1 MYVAIIAL
9 ILSVI
14 YLLIFALCKSAG
26 NADERARK
34 MFYDEIEKEKN
45 QNNKI
50 DT

>member
-14 YLLIFALCKSAG
+14 YLLIFALCKSSG
-26 NADERARK
+26 DADERARRI
-34 MFYDEIEKEKN
+34 YHAEIEKEKN
-45 QNNKI
+45 QNNKA